1 MTAFWIVNSE
11 KKTNTHISK
20 PDLYFAVTSPQYT
33 VSMHGYVSYSP
44 ETASKYSLVI
54 TNQRDSLIMY
64 EGSDSFGE
72 CHSETLV
79 SLHPASPCGRH
90 KSELRQDF
98 QSSVFLCCLISISS
112 LFLSFRPPSRAALQ
126 LWPHFLGPFPAFCLN
141 PADSTATQVT
151 HEYCIIV
158 RNSSSAWS
166 IFFFF
171 LWNGVCVAEFKCQQ
185 DQNTPAIIKL
195 VFS

>member
-20 PDLYFAVTSPQYT
+20 PDLYFSVTSLQYT

-72 CHSETLV
+72 CHSESLV

-98 QSSVFLCCLISISS
+98 QSSVFLLPYLHLLS
-112 LFLSFRPPSRAALQ
+112 LPVIQTPFQSRAAALTSLPRAISCLLLEPCWLYRDTGDARVLHHCEKLQ
-126 LWPHFLGPFPAFCLN
+126 LSLVN
-141 PADSTATQVT
+141 
-151 HEYCIIV
+151 
-158 RNSSSAWS
+158 
-166 IFFFF
+166 FFFF
-171 LWNGVCVAEFKCQQ
+171 FYEMVSAWLSSNVSKTRTHQR
-185 DQNTPAIIKL
+185 
-195 VFS
+195 

>member
-20 PDLYFAVTSPQYT
+20 PDLYFAVTSLQYT

-98 QSSVFLCCLISISS
+98 QSSVFLLPYLHLLS
-112 LFLSFRPPSRAALQ
+112 LPVIQTPFQSRAAALTSLPRAISCLLLEPCWLYRDTGDARVLHHCEKLQ
-126 LWPHFLGPFPAFCLN
+126 LSLVN
-141 PADSTATQVT
+141 
-151 HEYCIIV
+151 
-158 RNSSSAWS
+158 
-166 IFFFF
+166 FFFF
-171 LWNGVCVAEFKCQQ
+171 YEMVSAWLSSNVSKTRTHQR
-185 DQNTPAIIKL
+185 
-195 VFS
+195 

>member
-1 MTAFWIVNSE
+1 
-11 KKTNTHISK
+11 
-20 PDLYFAVTSPQYT
+20 
-33 VSMHGYVSYSP
+33 MHGYVSYSP

-98 QSSVFLCCLISISS
+98 QSSVFLLPYLHLLS
-112 LFLSFRPPSRAALQ
+112 LPVIQNPFQSRAAALTSLPRAISCLLLEPCWLYRDTGDARVLHHCEKLQ
-126 LWPHFLGPFPAFCLN
+126 LSLVN
-141 PADSTATQVT
+141 
-151 HEYCIIV
+151 
-158 RNSSSAWS
+158 
-166 IFFFF
+166 FFFF
-171 LWNGVCVAEFKCQQ
+171 FMKWCLHGWVQMSARPEHTSDNKIGILLGKYLHCLHPSVLSYELHVILRFSNVICVTDFQ
-185 DQNTPAIIKL
+185 T
-195 VFS
+195 